1 MHRKVLI
8 MGIFNLFK
16 KKNDKKAD
24 NTTAKEE
31 NIQTE
36 EVVATQPKVKE
47 SESSKDNLL
56 VEEEKNRL
64 NDCKYDLVVI
74 DFETTGIK
82 TPLDSLLNGTKY
94 DEVLSVS
101 IIDQD
106 GNTLLHTLCKPKLRK
121 SWAKA
126 QEIHGITPAMV
137 KDKQPFEE
145 VFPKV
150 KEILLNSKLVIAYN
164 IEFELGFLWGYDAIC
179 DFVGEGNIREDVV
192 WGSDPMLMYCAY
204 KGNEKYQKLTAAAK
218 HFKFNFEA
226 HDSLEDVKATLFC
239 YKKMI
244 EFINANEDKEYIYKY
259 GFLYDKG
266 VKGRWIDRNTFDI
279 FDETQIKK

>member
-1 MHRKVLI
+1 MK
-8 MGIFNLFK
+8 IFNLFK
-16 KKNDKKAD
+16 KKNDKKT
-24 NTTAKEE
+24 NNIPEKEE
-31 NIQTE
+31 NIQAE
-36 EVVATQPKVKE
+36 EVTATQPQAE
-47 SESSKDNLL
+47 ENEFSKDNLL

-64 NDCKYDLVVI
+64 ENCKYDLVVI

-82 TPLDSLLNGTKY
+82 SPLKSILEDAKY
-94 DEVLSVS
+94 DEILSVS

-126 QEIHGITPAMV
+126 QEIHGISPAMV

-145 VFPKV
+145 VFQKV

-179 DFVGEGNIREDVV
+179 DFVGKGKIRENVV
-192 WGSDPMLMYCAY
+192 WGADPMLMYCAY
-204 KGNEKYQKLTAAAK
+204 KSNERYQKLTAAAK
-218 HFKFNFEA
+218 HFKYNFEA

-239 YKKMI
+239 YNKMI

-259 GFLYDKG
+259 GFLYEQGIKG
-266 VKGRWIDRNTFDI
+266 CWIDRNTFEI
-279 FDETQIKK
+279 SDETQIKK

>member
-1 MHRKVLI
+1 
-8 MGIFNLFK
+8 MGLFDLFK
-16 KKNDKKAD
+16 KKSDKRAD
-24 NTTAKEE
+24 NTSAKEKNIPVE
-31 NIQTE
+31 PKVIESEFPKDNLLVQEEKNIQTK
-36 EVVATQPKVKE
+36 PKVIK
-47 SESSKDNLL
+47 SEPSKDNLL
-56 VEEEKNRL
+56 IEEEKNRL
-64 NDCKYDLVVI
+64 NNSKYDLVVI

-82 TPLDSLLNGTKY
+82 TPLDSLLSGTKY

-179 DFVGEGNIREDVV
+179 DFDGESTIKEGVV

-204 KGNEKYQKLTAAAK
+204 KGNDRYQK
-218 HFKFNFEA
+218 
-226 HDSLEDVKATLFC
+226 
-239 YKKMI
+239 
-244 EFINANEDKEYIYKY
+244 
-259 GFLYDKG
+259 
-266 VKGRWIDRNTFDI
+266 
-279 FDETQIKK
+279 